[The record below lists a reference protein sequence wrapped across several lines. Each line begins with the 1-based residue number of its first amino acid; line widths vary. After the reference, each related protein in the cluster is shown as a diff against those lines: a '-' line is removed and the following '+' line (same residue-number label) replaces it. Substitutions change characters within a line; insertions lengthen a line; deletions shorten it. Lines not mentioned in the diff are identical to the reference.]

1 MNGYAHSV
9 QTVYYVFG
17 SVTDSQEWQIVPNAE
32 SGKKGLVG
40 LRQLEGRRSAKLSY
54 SRLLFKYTYWRDP
67 LQSPRSAILRTSQNA
82 AMHIS

>member
-1 MNGYAHSV
+1 MLCV
-9 QTVYYVFG
+9 ERET
-17 SVTDSQEWQIVPNAE
+17 
-32 SGKKGLVG
+32 GLEPATFC
-40 LRQLEGRRSAKLSY
+40 LEGRRSAKLSY